1 MIGLSQILKRVNLK
15 LRSEFPNIEID
26 SKDLNEQFK
35 RPSFRTELD
44 GLKTSALMTSYKE
57 RDFTIRIY
65 FFTTSMKNG
74 RLERLEAIGKIENA
88 FIGSLKVT
96 EKFIINIDEIDFKET
111 EDGVLIASFDGYTL
125 EEIEN
130 DITTEVMQELNIKI

>member
-1 MIGLSQILKRVNLK
+1 MIGLSQILKSVNLK

-74 RLERLEAIGKIENA
+74 RLERLETIGKIENA

-96 EKFIINIDEIDFKET
+96 EKFIINIDEIDFEER

-125 EEIEN
+125 ERIEN
-130 DITTEVMQELNIKI
+130 DITNEVMQELNIKI

>member
-1 MIGLSQILKRVNLK
+1 
-15 LRSEFPNIEID
+15 
-26 SKDLNEQFK
+26 
-35 RPSFRTELD
+35 
-44 GLKTSALMTSYKE
+44 
-57 RDFTIRIY
+57 
-65 FFTTSMKNG
+65 MKNG

-130 DITTEVMQELNIKI
+130 DITTEVMQELNVKI